1 MESICSKLTV
11 FFESPFWV
19 GVYERECG
27 RVYEVCKITFGA
39 EPKEY
44 EVYDFLRKNYHRL
57 MIRPSFQ
64 ENVTFTKIK
73 NPKRLQRAIHRQVSQ
88 TGAGTKAQQAIK
100 KAQEE
105 MKKEHK
111 VVSAQQ
117 REQEKIRR
125 YELHQKNRK
134 EKHRGH

>member
-44 EVYDFLRKNYHRL
+44 EVYDFLLKNYHRL
-57 MIRPSFQ
+57 LFRSSLG
-64 ENVTFTKIK
+64 ENPISSKIK
-73 NPKRLQRAIHRQVSQ
+73 NPKRLQRAIHRQVCQS
-88 TGAGTKAQQAIK
+88 GAGTKAQQALK

-105 MKKEHK
+105 TKKERR

-117 REQEKIRR
+117 REEDKYRR
-125 YELHQKNRK
+125 YELHKKNRK